1 MKDLITKIKDFK
13 IVPDKFRS
21 STTFNVK
28 ELFDDG
34 FEIEL
39 LKLTEEELKD
49 YVVGGNVEIFGSG
62 KEGLIYFVTD
72 ITNKNWNI
80 LTIKYPES
88 FKDIQRREY
97 SRVSFGGNIV
107 FADMPEVE
115 TKSVDISAGGL
126 KFISAKKLEVGH
138 GYDIVLNL
146 NNKLEIKCAV
156 EPIRVKEHD
165 ENGREM
171 YLVSSKFLNIESVDR
186 IALIQYTFRILL
198 ESENKG

>member
-1 MKDLITKIKDFK
+1 MKDLIEKIKDFK

-21 STTFNVK
+21 STTFNIK
-28 ELFDDG
+28 NFFDDY

-39 LKLTEEELKD
+39 LKLTDSELED
-49 YVVGGNVEIFGSG
+49 YVAGASVEVFGSG
-62 KEGLIYFVTD
+62 KDGLIYFVTD
-72 ITNKNWNI
+72 ITDKNGNI
-80 LTIKYPES
+80 LKVKYPED

-97 SRVSFGGNIV
+97 SRVSFSGSIKFVG
-107 FADMPEVE
+107 MPEVQ

-126 KFISAKKLEVGH
+126 KFLSSKELEEGR
-138 GYDIVLNL
+138 GYDVVLNL

-156 EPIRVKEHD
+156 EPIRVRKSD
-165 ENGREM
+165 EYDEKM
-171 YLVSSKFLNIESVDR
+171 YLVSGKFLNIESVDR